1 MQRMRRSPT
10 LQRKTFSAGRV
21 ACVAAAALCLL
32 VSVGCGEP
40 PRYAKS
46 EKTAA
51 SAGATPQG
59 AQQQPPR
66 TNLPMPPVASSHGA
80 RTSAAAPGWTLLDGR
95 RETLADY
102 RGRVLVIDLY
112 ATYCPP
118 CRDEIPHLVRLQRE
132 FGRDGLKVI
141 GLNVG
146 GPEDRVKV
154 PGYVEEL
161 GILYELGNPDDEF
174 VALLSGG
181 ETAIPRTYI
190 FDRQGRLVDFSVGY
204 DQAVAAR
211 IDRAV
216 QSALE
221 TKEVTSG
228 E

>member
-1 MQRMRRSPT
+1 MRRSRT
-10 LQRKTFSAGRV
+10 LQRETFAAGRA
-21 ACVAAAALCLL
+21 ACVVAAALCLL
-32 VSVGCGEP
+32 ALQGCGEP

-51 SAGATPQG
+51 TAAATPQA
-59 AQQQPPR
+59 AQPQQPPR

-80 RTSAAAPGWTLLDGR
+80 RPGASAPGWTLLDGR

-102 RGRVLVIDLY
+102 RGRVLVLDLY

-118 CRDEIPHLVRLQRE
+118 CRDEIPHLVQLQRQ
-132 FGRDGLKVI
+132 FGKQGLQVV

-154 PGYVEEL
+154 PAYVEDL
-161 GILYELGNPDDEF
+161 GILYDLGNPDDAF
-174 VALLSGG
+174 VDLLSGG

-204 DQAVAAR
+204 DQTVAAR

-221 TKEVTSG
+221 TKGVMSDE
-228 E
+228 